1 MGDVPTHVTMLL
13 QAVARGETGAADEL
27 LPLVYDELR
36 RVAAGLM
43 RHERK
48 DHTLQ
53 PTALVHEAYLRL
65 VGPREIPWKDR
76 AHFFHA
82 AALSMR
88 RILIDHARR
97 VRAARASGQRIESE
111 SGLGTAGVIQT
122 PFGVPGVID
131 SSERL
136 IALDEAL
143 ERLKARDE
151 RQHGVAMLRY
161 FAGLTIEQTAEVLG
175 VSPATVKNEWA
186 YARAWLMREIASKG
200 MGPSGESGGIR

>member
-1 MGDVPTHVTMLL
+1 VAEESTQVTMLL
-13 QAVARGETGAADEL
+13 QAVARGETGAVDQL

-76 AHFFHA
+76 GHFFHA

-97 VRAARASGQRIESE
+97 VRAARAAGGPATGEFSGDSA
-111 SGLGTAGVIQT
+111 GLIRTEVGGGNSADAT
-122 PFGVPGVID
+122 
-131 SSERL
+131 ERL
-136 IALDEAL
+136 LALDQAL

-151 RQHGVAMLRY
+151 RQHDVAMLRY
-161 FAGLTIEQTAEVLG
+161 FAGLTIDQTAEVLG
-175 VSPATVKNEWA
+175 VSPATVKNEWM
-186 YARAWLMREIASKG
+186 YARAWLMREMASKG
-200 MGPSGESGGIR
+200 LEPGSG